1 MRHRT
6 ALGLIIVLTAISAGA
21 PRAQAGLRYC
31 NQGKVTLHAATG
43 YTDRQKGWVAR
54 GWKKIEPG
62 ECVDALAFPLDNRFY
77 YYFAAGRDGDEH
89 VKYTGEHAFCIES
102 RGFRIYQGN
111 YGKST
116 DEDCAKDG
124 LRSEKFRKI
133 DVQGKPEFTV
143 NFGGP
148 DNPPGVAADPPPTA
162 TAPPAPAQQPAAA
175 VQAPVVRQPPPATM
189 QQPAAAAEAPAGS
202 ADPSMPP
209 PRRRASSRTF
219 TRRGH
224 PGGMQQ
230 RPSATADP
238 SMEPPRRR
246 PAGRSTIQE
255 EQPGGMQQPPSA
267 SADPSMDPPRRR
279 QQSGQ
284 LTPAAITS
292 ANPVAVWNPAM
303 QRQLLQ
309 PMEDPAPSNAQ
320 QPAPPAGQSS
330 APKRSG
336 VPAFPPTFAE

>member
-1 MRHRT
+1 VKHRT
-6 ALGLIIVLTAISAGA
+6 VLGLIIVLTAISAGA
-21 PRAQAGLRYC
+21 PQAQAGLRYC

-162 TAPPAPAQQPAAA
+162 TAQPAPAQQPAAA

-209 PRRRASSRTF
+209 PRRRQQPYYQE
-219 TRRGH
+219 GQ

-230 RPSATADP
+230 QQPSATADP

-246 PAGRSTIQE
+246 QRYYQE
-255 EQPGGMQQPPSA
+255 EQPGGMQRPPSA

-279 QQSGQ
+279 PRYNQ
-284 LTPAAITS
+284 
-292 ANPVAVWNPAM
+292 
-303 QRQLLQ
+303 
-309 PMEDPAPSNAQ
+309 EDPAPSNAQ
-320 QPAPPAGQSS
+320 QPAPPAGQSG
-330 APKRSG
+330 APSG
-336 VPAFPPTFAE
+336 AACQRFPNLC